1 MSSDIDSTKVYGEAD
16 ENPYF
21 FNKSENEL
29 TQIELLCKELIV
41 EKNKFKKQLEETK
54 TMEQIRKDFKKK
66 LENDEG
72 TLLAWHSNIAM
83 WLYDNANIFDYEP
96 RNHLACKFM
105 KYFHNIEY
113 DWRKLLG
120 YAGGENNEKQK

>member
-1 MSSDIDSTKVYGEAD
+1 MSNDIDSTKVYSD

-21 FNKSENEL
+21 FNKPENEL

-96 RNHLACKFM
+96 RNYLACKFM
-105 KYFHNIEY
+105 KYFFSMDY
-113 DWRKLLG
+113 DWEKLME
-120 YAGGENNEKQK
+120 YGGEDDEEQK